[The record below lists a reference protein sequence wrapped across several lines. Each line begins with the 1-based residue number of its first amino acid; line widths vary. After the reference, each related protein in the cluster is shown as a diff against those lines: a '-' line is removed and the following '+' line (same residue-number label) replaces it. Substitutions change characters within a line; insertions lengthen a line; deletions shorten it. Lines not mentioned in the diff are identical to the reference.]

1 MNLTKILPPRPVN
14 ILGRERLANK
24 LRAWEDKKLVVIHG
38 QAGQGK
44 STLAAD
50 YVHSLPEATVWYNM
64 DQEDEN
70 PAVFLSCL
78 GQAMQRSFPRHLTK
92 LPVVPQ
98 NRYGAGGMYRS
109 FSRWIDQVFGSLPD
123 GGLVVFDDYNLVSA
137 PYSLKPIFK
146 ALIDST
152 PPHIR
157 FMLIS
162 RTQPDLEV
170 ARLRARRAVGEIA
183 GDELKFNDTEVQ
195 TLFSDVFGMHLGVK
209 ETAMVNQMAE
219 GWAAGLVL
227 MHEYLA
233 SARSSLARPLS
244 IADHGPAGFQN
255 HVFDYLA
262 QEVFS
267 HLPSEMQEFLLRT
280 SIVDYLPEQLM
291 ELLTGLPPSAPRG
304 KPSTRTLVEELR
316 KRNLFITALDDGATV
331 VRYHALF
338 RGFLRKKL
346 LAQAMPGEVKKLY
359 TLAAEYFRKA
369 GDPVRTVNLCIES
382 GQFEK
387 AVTLIE
393 ACCLE
398 LIARGQTQTLLR
410 WIEAL
415 PLDYGERPWFLFTRA
430 VSCRFTDPRRA
441 LTLFDRAFGEFKAGK
456 GAQQGFQGKMLSLGG
471 IIEACFYTGGDFK
484 RMERAAVRARTLLRQ
499 SARVSPE
506 SKARLLLALGTAC
519 FFIGRLREGAA
530 ALSEA
535 LDLFRKTGDAFYQ
548 IQSAI
553 YLAPC
558 SIYLGDFRLAREAVK
573 KGFLALTAIP
583 DETGGEAALSMAQ
596 AMTALFEGNFAEA
609 QESIDRCSGL
619 AHAYDLEAFDFL
631 SLNIGGWLKIATGD
645 HEAAQTLLGDCK
657 RKGREMENSFF
668 TTSACHL
675 LSISELHQ
683 GRLDA
688 ALAECTAALTV
699 RARSGSRL
707 FYAVSLAARGVIL
720 TRLGKYAQAGRDLSE
735 ALRIFRQI
743 GAAQQ
748 EANVHLALAVLKLAR
763 KKTAEIRRHIR
774 AAFALGEERGFTY
787 FHLFT
792 PQEVADIAKRALA
805 EGICTEY
812 CTKLLAGRG
821 PAADAPPVSIYCLGG
836 FRVLRGKTEVSDGEW
851 KSRRAK
857 ALIKFLVSR
866 EGTKT
871 TRDAAMDAL
880 LTASDSVGAAKAFSS
895 LLYRLRKLLDPDG
908 QQNGH
913 GPTIAQEGDLVM
925 LNPDGAWTDT
935 HAFRAH
941 LSAAKQQSAEGNTGK
956 ALEEYERALALYQG
970 DFLPEDM
977 YEDWATLTRDSLRT
991 AFLMAL
997 DDVAVIADSLGDRDK
1012 AAAARDRLFQADPC
1026 NERSCR
1032 WLMAWHAGA
1041 GRRSDAIRVFERCQ
1055 RSLSRE
1061 LDVEPDEKTKNLYR
1075 SMIER

>member
-1 MNLTKILPPRPVN
+1 MNLSKILPPRPVN
-14 ILGRERLANK
+14 ILERERLTSK

-50 YVHSLPEATVWYNM
+50 YVQTLPEAAVWYNM

-70 PAVFLSCL
+70 PAVFLTCL
-78 GQAMQRSFPRHLTK
+78 GQAMQRAYPRQLTN

-109 FSRWIDQVFGSLPD
+109 FSRWIDQVFGSLPE
-123 GGLVVFDDYNLVSA
+123 GGLVVFDDYNTVPA

-146 ALIDST
+146 ALIDTT

-162 RTQPDLEV
+162 RTRPDLEV

-183 GDELKFNDTEVQ
+183 GDELKFNDAEVQ
-195 TLFSDVFGMHLGVK
+195 TLFSSVFGMHLAAK
-209 ETAMVNQMAE
+209 ETAMVNRMSE

-233 SARSSLARPLS
+233 SARSSPARPLPL
-244 IADHGPAGFQN
+244 ADHGPAEFQD

-267 HLPSEMQEFLLRT
+267 HLPSEMQAFLLRT
-280 SIVDYLPEQLM
+280 SIVDYLPAPLM
-291 ELLTGLPPSAPRG
+291 ELLTGLPPSAPQGR
-304 KPSTRTLVEELR
+304 PSTRSVVEELR
-316 KRNLFITALDDGATV
+316 KRNLFITALDEGATV

-346 LAQAMPGEVKKLY
+346 IAQAMPGEVKKLY
-359 TLAAEYFRKA
+359 TLAAEYFRKT
-369 GDPVRTVNLCIES
+369 GDAVRTVNLCIES

-387 AVTLIE
+387 AVALIE
-393 ACCLE
+393 TCCLE
-398 LIARGQTQTLLR
+398 MIARGQTQTLLR
-410 WIEAL
+410 WTEAL
-415 PLDYGERPWFLFTRA
+415 PLDYGERHWLLFSRA

-441 LTLFDRAFGEFKAGK
+441 LTLFDRAFGGFRAGK
-456 GAQQGFQGKMLSLGG
+456 RAPHGFQGQMLSLGG

-484 RMERAAVRARTLLRQ
+484 RMERAAMRARALLRR
-499 SARVSPE
+499 SSREAPE
-506 SKARLLLALGTAC
+506 SRARLLLALGTAC

-530 ALSEA
+530 ALSES
-535 LDLFRKTGDAFYQ
+535 LDLFRKAGDAFYQ

-558 SIYLGDFRLAREAVK
+558 ALYLGDFHLAREAVN

-596 AMTALFEGNFAEA
+596 AMTALFEGNFDEA
-609 QESIDRCSGL
+609 QQSIDRCRGL

-645 HEAAQTLLGDCK
+645 HEAAQVLLGDCK
-657 RKGREMENSFF
+657 RKGRETENSFF
-668 TTSACHL
+668 TASAGHL

-683 GRLDA
+683 GRLEA

-707 FYAVSLAARGVIL
+707 FYAVSLAVRGVIH
-720 TRLGKYAQAGRDLSE
+720 TRLGAFAQAEQDLSQ
-735 ALRIFRQI
+735 ALRIFRRI

-748 EANVHLALAVLKLAR
+748 EANVHLALASLHLAR
-763 KKTAEIRRHIR
+763 KKTVESRRHIR
-774 AAFALGEERGFTY
+774 SAFTIGEERGFTY
-787 FHLFT
+787 YHLFT
-792 PQEVADIAKRALA
+792 PREVADFAEAALA
-805 EGICTEY
+805 DGISAAY
-812 CTKLLAGRG
+812 CTRLLAGSG
-821 PAADAPPVSIYCLGG
+821 PAAKAPFISIYCLGG
-836 FRVLRGKTEVSDGEW
+836 FRVLRGKAEVSDGEW

-866 EGTKT
+866 EGIKT
-871 TRDAAMDAL
+871 TRDAAIDAL
-880 LTASDSVGAAKAFSS
+880 WTGPDGAGASRAFSS
-895 LLYRLRKLLDPDG
+895 LLYRLRKLLDSNG
-908 QQNGH
+908 RQNGH
-913 GPTIAQEGDLVM
+913 GPAVVQEGNLVM
-925 LNPDGAWTDT
+925 LHPEGVWTDT
-935 HAFRAH
+935 AAFRLH
-941 LSAAKQQSAEGNTGK
+941 LAAAKRQSSGGNADK
-956 ALEEYERALALYQG
+956 ALAEYDRALALYQG
-970 DFLPEDM
+970 DFLPEDP
-977 YEDWATLTRDSLRT
+977 YEDWAAQTRDSLR
-991 AFLMAL
+991 AAYLLAL
-997 DDVAVIADSLGDRDK
+997 DDVAVLAESLGDRDR
-1012 AAAARDRLFQADPC
+1012 AAASQDRLFQTDPC

-1041 GRRSDAIRVFERCQ
+1041 GRRSEAIRVFERCQ

-1061 LDVEPDEKTKNLYR
+1061 LDVEPDESTRNLYR
-1075 SMIER
+1075 SLIAG